1 MNRYVITDYGVI
13 PNTDALQTE
22 AIQRVLDLC
31 REGGGT
37 VVIPKGCFCAAA
49 LRMWSD
55 TTLYLEAG
63 AQLLGSEECTDYE
76 VFPVP
81 EGVELRTDMELITQY
96 YLDKPWPEY
105 RRAMISAYGE
115 KNIAIIGE
123 GETSVIDGRD
133 CFDPDGEEGFRGP
146 HGVFC
151 TNCENVVMKNYT
163 IRRNGNFMHQLDNCQ
178 NILMENVTC
187 LAGHDGIHLHHCTHT
202 LIQNCRFITGDDCVA
217 GINIKDLTVKNC
229 EINTSC
235 QAFRIGGHDIL
246 VEDCHIWGPGYYPHR
261 KTVVQGKGVELPRTE
276 GRHNIHALVYHFA
289 STNFPSETPYG
300 NYVFRNC
307 LVETVDRLML
317 YTADGGPLESG
328 AYLSDMTFENVTFK
342 GMLWPAQCVPSPKAP
357 LTVTLKNCSVDFR
370 EETRECGYGLF
381 AEGTENLKVV
391 VESY

>member
-13 PNTDALQTE
+13 PNTDVLQTE

-81 EGVELRTDMELITQY
+81 AGVELRTDMELITQY

-123 GETSVIDGRD
+123 GEDSVIDGRD

-146 HGVFC
+146 HGVFF

-163 IRRNGNFMHQLDNCQ
+163 IQRNGNFMHQLDNCRD
-178 NILMENVTC
+178 ILMENVTC

-202 LIQNCRFITGDDCVA
+202 LIRDCRFITGDDCVA

-261 KTVVQGKGVELPRTE
+261 KTVVQGRGVELPRTE

-289 STNFPSETPYG
+289 STNFPSEIPYG

-342 GMLWPAQCVPSPKAP
+342 GMLWPAQCVPSEKVT

-391 VESY
+391 VE

>member
-13 PNTDALQTE
+13 PNTDVLQTE

-81 EGVELRTDMELITQY
+81 AGVELRTDMELITQY

-123 GETSVIDGRD
+123 GEDSVIDGRD

-146 HGVFC
+146 HGVFF

-202 LIQNCRFITGDDCVA
+202 LIRDCRFITGDDCVA

-235 QAFRIGGHDIL
+235 QTFRIGGHDIL

-342 GMLWPAQCVPSPKAP
+342 GMLWPAQCVPGAKVP

-370 EETRECGYGLF
+370 EESRDCGYGLF

-391 VESY
+391 VE

>member
-1 MNRYVITDYGVI
+1 MSRYVITDYGVT

-22 AIQRVLDLC
+22 AIQKVFDLC
-31 REGGGT
+31 RKGGGT
-37 VVIPKGCFCAAA
+37 VVIPAGRYVVAG

-63 AQLLGSEECTDYE
+63 AELLGSEECTDYP
-76 VFPVP
+76 VFEVP

-123 GETSVIDGRD
+123 GEDSVIDGRD

-146 HGVFC
+146 HGVFF
-151 TNCENVVMKNYT
+151 TNCQNIVMKNYT
-163 IRRNGNFMHQLDNCQ
+163 IKRNGNFMHQLDNCKD
-178 NILMENVTC
+178 ILMENVTC

-202 LIQNCRFITGDDCVA
+202 MIRNCRFITGDDCIA

-261 KTVVQGKGVELPRTE
+261 KTVVQGRGVELPRTE

-289 STNFPSETPYG
+289 STNFPSEVPYG

-317 YTADGGPLESG
+317 YQADGGPLESG
-328 AYLSDMTFENVTFK
+328 AYLADLTFENVTFQ
-342 GMLWPAQCVPSPKAP
+342 GMLYPAHCIPSAKVP
-357 LTVTLKNCSVDFR
+357 LTVTLKSCTVDFR

-391 VESY
+391 VE

>member
-1 MNRYVITDYGVI
+1 MNRYVITDFGVL
-13 PNTDALQTE
+13 PNIDTLQTE

-37 VVIPKGCFCAAA
+37 VVIPKGSFCVAA

-63 AQLLGSEECTDYE
+63 AELLGSEECTDYE

-96 YLDKPWPEY
+96 YLDKPWQEY

-146 HGVFC
+146 HGVFI
-151 TNCENVVMKNYT
+151 TNCEGVVMKNYT
-163 IRRNGNFMHQLDNCQ
+163 IKRNGNFMHQLDNCKD
-178 NILMENVTC
+178 ILMENVTC
-187 LAGHDGIHLHHCTHT
+187 LAGHDGIHLHHCTNT
-202 LIQNCRFITGDDCVA
+202 LIRDCRFITGDDCVA
-217 GINIKDLTVKNC
+217 GINIKDLTVRNC
-229 EINTSC
+229 DINTSC
-235 QAFRIGGHDIL
+235 QAFRIGGHNIL
-246 VEDCHIWGPGYYPHR
+246 VEDCHIYGPGYYPHR
-261 KTVVQGKGVELPRTE
+261 KTVVQGKGVELPRE
-276 GRHNIHALVYHFA
+276 AGRHNIHALVYHFA
-289 STNFPSETPYG
+289 STNFPSEEPYG

-317 YTADGGPLESG
+317 YQADGGPLESG
-328 AYLSDMTFENVTFK
+328 AYLADMTFENVTFK
-342 GMLWPAQCVPSPKAP
+342 GMLYPAHCIPSAKVP
-357 LTVTLKNCSVDFR
+357 LTVTLKNCAVDFR
-370 EETRECGYGLF
+370 EESRDCGYSLF
-381 AEGTENLKVV
+381 AEGTENLRVV
-391 VESY
+391 IEQ

>member
-37 VVIPKGCFCAAA
+37 VVIPKGYFCAAA

-123 GETSVIDGRD
+123 GEDSVIDGRD

-146 HGVFC
+146 HGVFF

-163 IRRNGNFMHQLDNCQ
+163 IQRNGNFMHQLDNYQ

-202 LIQNCRFITGDDCVA
+202 LIRDCRFITGDDCVA

-261 KTVVQGKGVELPRTE
+261 KTVVKGRGVELPRTE

-289 STNFPSETPYG
+289 STNFPSEIPYG

-342 GMLWPAQCVPSPKAP
+342 GMLWPAQCVPSAKVP

-381 AEGTENLKVV
+381 AEGTENLRVV
-391 VESY
+391 IEQ

>member
-22 AIQRVLDLC
+22 AIQKVLDLC
-31 REGGGT
+31 KNGGGT
-37 VVIPKGCFCAAA
+37 VVIPRGCFCIAS

-55 TTLYLEAG
+55 TTLYLESG
-63 AQLLGSEECTDYE
+63 AQLLGSEECTNYE
-76 VFPVP
+76 VFDVP
-81 EGVELRTDMELITQY
+81 AGVELRTDMELITQY

-123 GETSVIDGRD
+123 GEDSFIDGRD
-133 CFDPDGEEGFRGP
+133 CYDPDGEEGFRGP
-146 HGVFC
+146 HGVFF
-151 TNCENVVMKNYT
+151 TNCQNIVMKNYT
-163 IRRNGNFMHQLDNCQ
+163 IKRNGNFMHQVDNCR

-202 LIQNCRFITGDDCVA
+202 LIRNCRFITGDDCIA

-261 KTVVQGKGVELPRTE
+261 RTVVQGKGVELPREE

-289 STNFPSETPYG
+289 STNFPSEVPYG

-317 YTADGGPLESG
+317 YQADGGPLESG
-328 AYLSDMTFENVTFK
+328 AYLADMTFENVTFQ
-342 GMLWPAQCVPSPKAP
+342 GMLYPAHCIPSAKVP

-370 EETRECGYGLF
+370 EESRDCGYGLF
-381 AEGTENLKVV
+381 AEGTENLRVV
-391 VESY
+391 VED

>member
-22 AIQRVLDLC
+22 AIQKVLDLC

-63 AQLLGSEECTDYE
+63 ASLLGSEECTDYE

-81 EGVELRTDMELITQY
+81 AGVELRTDMELITQY
-96 YLDKPWPEY
+96 YLDKPWLEY

-123 GETSVIDGRD
+123 GEDSVIDGRD

-146 HGVFC
+146 HGVFI

-163 IRRNGNFMHQLDNCQ
+163 IKRNGNFMHQLDNCR

-202 LIQNCRFITGDDCVA
+202 LIRDCRFITGDDCVA

-289 STNFPSETPYG
+289 STNFPSEIPYG

-342 GMLWPAQCVPSPKAP
+342 GMLWPAQCVPSTKVP

-381 AEGTENLKVV
+381 AEGTENLTLV
-391 VESY
+391 VEE

>member
-13 PNTDALQTE
+13 PNTDAMQTE

-37 VVIPKGCFCAAA
+37 VVIPKGCFCVAA

-81 EGVELRTDMELITQY
+81 AGVELRTDMELITQY

-123 GETSVIDGRD
+123 GEDSVIDGRD

-146 HGVFC
+146 HGVFF

-163 IRRNGNFMHQLDNCQ
+163 IKRNGNFMHQLDNCRD
-178 NILMENVTC
+178 ILMENVIC

-202 LIQNCRFITGDDCVA
+202 LIRDCRFITGDDCVA

-261 KTVVQGKGVELPRTE
+261 KTVVQGRGVELPRTE

-289 STNFPSETPYG
+289 STNFPSEIPYG

-342 GMLWPAQCVPSPKAP
+342 GMLWPAQCVPSAKVP
-357 LTVTLKNCSVDFR
+357 LTVTLKNCTVDFR

-381 AEGTENLKVV
+381 AEGTENLRVV
-391 VESY
+391 VER

>member
-1 MNRYVITDYGVI
+1 MKRYVITDYGVI
-13 PNTDALQTE
+13 PNIDTLQTE
-22 AIQRVLDLC
+22 AIQQVLDLC

-37 VVIPKGCFCAAA
+37 VVIPKGYFCVAA

-63 AQLLGSEECTDYE
+63 AELLGSEECTDYE

-81 EGVELRTDMELITQY
+81 EGMELRTDMELISQY
-96 YLDKPWPEY
+96 YLDKPWQEY

-123 GETSVIDGRD
+123 GETSIIDGRD

-146 HGVFC
+146 HGVFI
-151 TNCENVVMKNYT
+151 TNCEGVVMKNYT
-163 IRRNGNFMHQLDNCQ
+163 IKRNGNFMHQLDNCRD
-178 NILMENVTC
+178 ILMEDVTC

-217 GINIKDLTVKNC
+217 GINIKDLTVRNC

-235 QAFRIGGHDIL
+235 QAFRIGGHNIL
-246 VEDCHIWGPGYYPHR
+246 VEDCHIYGPGYYPHR
-261 KTVVQGKGVELPRTE
+261 KTVVLGKGKELPRE
-276 GRHNIHALVYHFA
+276 QGRHNIHALVYHFA
-289 STNFPSETPYG
+289 STNFPSEEPYG

-317 YTADGGPLESG
+317 YQADGGPLESG
-328 AYLSDMTFENVTFK
+328 AYLADMTFENVTFK
-342 GMLWPAQCVPSPKAP
+342 GMLYPAHCIPSAKVP
-357 LTVTLKNCSVDFR
+357 LTVTLKNCTVDFR
-370 EETRECGYGLF
+370 EESRDCGYGLF
-381 AEGTENLKVV
+381 AEGTENLRVV
-391 VESY
+391 VEK

>member
-1 MNRYVITDYGVI
+1 
-13 PNTDALQTE
+13 
-22 AIQRVLDLC
+22 
-31 REGGGT
+31 
-37 VVIPKGCFCAAA
+37 
-49 LRMWSD
+49 
-55 TTLYLEAG
+55 
-63 AQLLGSEECTDYE
+63 
-76 VFPVP
+76 VF
-81 EGVELRTDMELITQY
+81 
-96 YLDKPWPEY
+96 
-105 RRAMISAYGE
+105 
-115 KNIAIIGE
+115 
-123 GETSVIDGRD
+123 
-133 CFDPDGEEGFRGP
+133 F
-146 HGVFC
+146 

-289 STNFPSETPYG
+289 STNFPSEIPYG

-342 GMLWPAQCVPSPKAP
+342 GMLWPAQCVPSAKVP

-391 VESY
+391 VE

>member
-13 PNTDALQTE
+13 PNIDTLQTE
-22 AIQRVLDLC
+22 AIQRVFDLC

-37 VVIPKGCFCAAA
+37 VVIPKGCFCVAA

-81 EGVELRTDMELITQY
+81 AGVELRTDMELITQY

-115 KNIAIIGE
+115 KNISIIGE

-146 HGVFC
+146 HGVFI
-151 TNCENVVMKNYT
+151 TNCEGVVMKNYT
-163 IRRNGNFMHQLDNCQ
+163 IQRNGNFMHQLDNCRD
-178 NILMENVTC
+178 ILMENVTC

-202 LIQNCRFITGDDCVA
+202 LIRDCRFITGDDCVA

-261 KTVVQGKGVELPRTE
+261 KTVVQGRGVELPRTE
-276 GRHNIHALVYHFA
+276 GRHNIHALIYHFA
-289 STNFPSETPYG
+289 STNFPSEIPYG

-342 GMLWPAQCVPSPKAP
+342 GMLWPAQCVPSAKVP

-381 AEGTENLKVV
+381 AEGTENLKLV
-391 VESY
+391 VEG

>member
-1 MNRYVITDYGVI
+1 MNRYVITDHGVI
-13 PNTDALQTE
+13 PNTDTLQTE

-31 REGGGT
+31 KNGGGT
-37 VVIPKGCFCAAA
+37 VVIPRGCFCIAS

-76 VFPVP
+76 VFDVP

-123 GETSVIDGRD
+123 GEDSIIDGRD

-146 HGVFC
+146 HGVFI

-163 IRRNGNFMHQLDNCQ
+163 IQRNGNFMHQLANCR

-202 LIQNCRFITGDDCVA
+202 LIRDCRFITGDDCVA
-217 GINIKDLTVKNC
+217 GINIKDLTVRNC

-261 KTVVQGKGVELPRTE
+261 KTVVQGRGVELPRTE

-289 STNFPSETPYG
+289 STNFPSEIPYG

-342 GMLWPAQCVPSPKAP
+342 GMLLPAQCVPSEKVP
-357 LTVTLKNCSVDFR
+357 LTVTLKNCTVDFR
-370 EETRECGYGLF
+370 EETRECGYELF
-381 AEGTENLKVV
+381 AEGTENLRVV
-391 VESY
+391 VEE

>member
-1 MNRYVITDYGVI
+1 MNRYVITDHGVI

-37 VVIPKGCFCAAA
+37 VVIPKGCFCVAA
-49 LRMWSD
+49 LKMWSD
-55 TTLYLEAG
+55 TTLHLEAG

-81 EGVELRTDMELITQY
+81 DGVELRTDMELITQY
-96 YLDKPWPEY
+96 YLDNPWPEY

-146 HGVFC
+146 HGVFF

-163 IRRNGNFMHQLDNCQ
+163 IKRNGNFMHQLDNCQ

-202 LIQNCRFITGDDCVA
+202 LIRDCRFITGDDCVA

-261 KTVVQGKGVELPRTE
+261 KTVVKGRGVELPRTE

-289 STNFPSETPYG
+289 STNFPSEIPYG

-307 LVETVDRLML
+307 LVEMVDRLML

-342 GMLWPAQCVPSPKAP
+342 GMLWPAQCVPGAKVP
-357 LTVTLKNCSVDFR
+357 LTVTLKNCTVDFR
-370 EETRECGYGLF
+370 EESKDCGYGLF
-381 AEGTENLKVV
+381 AEGTENLTVV
-391 VESY
+391 VE

>member
-22 AIQRVLDLC
+22 AIQRVFDLC

-37 VVIPKGCFCAAA
+37 VVIPQGCFCAAA

-81 EGVELRTDMELITQY
+81 DGVELRTDMELITQY
-96 YLDKPWPEY
+96 YLDKPWQEY

-115 KNIAIIGE
+115 KNISIIGE

-146 HGVFC
+146 HGVFF
-151 TNCENVVMKNYT
+151 TNCENVVLRNYT
-163 IRRNGNFMHQLDNCQ
+163 IKRNGNFMHQLDNCQ
-178 NILMENVTC
+178 NTLVENVTC

-202 LIQNCRFITGDDCVA
+202 LIQNCRFITGDACVA

-246 VEDCHIWGPGYYPHR
+246 VEDCHVWGPGYYPHR

-289 STNFPSETPYG
+289 STNFPSEIPYG

-342 GMLWPAQCVPSPKAP
+342 GMLWPAQCVPSAKVP

-370 EETRECGYGLF
+370 EESKDCGYGLF

-391 VESY
+391 VE

>member
-1 MNRYVITDYGVI
+1 MNRYVITDFGVL
-13 PNTDALQTE
+13 PNIDTLQTE

-37 VVIPKGCFCAAA
+37 VVIPKGCFCVAA

-63 AQLLGSEECTDYE
+63 AELLGSEECTDYE

-96 YLDKPWPEY
+96 YLDKPWQEY

-146 HGVFC
+146 HGVFI
-151 TNCENVVMKNYT
+151 TNCEGVVMKNYT
-163 IRRNGNFMHQLDNCQ
+163 IKRNGNFMHQLDNCR

-187 LAGHDGIHLHHCTHT
+187 LAGHDGIHLHHCVNT
-202 LIQNCRFITGDDCVA
+202 LIRDCRFITGDDCVA
-217 GINIKDLTVKNC
+217 GINIKDLTVRNC

-235 QAFRIGGHDIL
+235 QAFRIGGHNIL

-261 KTVVQGKGVELPRTE
+261 KTVVQGRGVELPRTE

-289 STNFPSETPYG
+289 STNFPSEEPYG

-342 GMLWPAQCVPSPKAP
+342 GMLWPAQCVPSAKVP
-357 LTVTLKNCSVDFR
+357 LTVTLKSCSVDFR

-381 AEGTENLKVV
+381 AEGTENLRVV
-391 VESY
+391 VEE

>member
-1 MNRYVITDYGVI
+1 MNRYLITDFGVI
-13 PNTDALQTE
+13 PNTDTLQTD
-22 AIQRVLDLC
+22 AIQKVLDLC
-31 REGGGT
+31 RMAGGT
-37 VVIPKGCFCAAA
+37 VVIPAGRFVVAS
-49 LRMWSD
+49 LQMWSD

-63 AQLLGSEECTDYE
+63 AELLGSEECNDYE

-133 CFDPDGEEGFRGP
+133 CYDPDGEEGFRGP
-146 HGVFC
+146 HGVFF
-151 TNCENVVMKNYT
+151 TNCENIVLKNYT
-163 IRRNGNFMHQLDNCQ
+163 IQRNGNFMHQLDNCQ

-187 LAGHDGIHLHHCTHT
+187 LAGHDGIHLHHCVST

-217 GINIKDLTVKNC
+217 GINIKDLTVRNC

-261 KTVVQGKGVELPRTE
+261 KTVVQGKGVELPRE
-276 GRHNIHALVYHFA
+276 AGRHNLIALINHFA
-289 STNFPSETPYG
+289 STNFPSEVPYG
-300 NYVFRNC
+300 NYIFRNC
-307 LVETVDRLML
+307 LIENCDQLLL
-317 YTADGGPLESG
+317 YAADEGPLMSG
-328 AYLSDMTFENVTFK
+328 AYLADMTFENVEFK
-342 GMLWPAQCVPSPKAP
+342 GMRYPAYYKPAP
-357 LTVTLKNCSVDFR
+357 DVVLTVTLKNCTVDFR

-381 AEGTENLKVV
+381 EDGAENLNIMIK
-391 VESY
+391 

>member
-1 MNRYVITDYGVI
+1 MNRYVITDFGVL
-13 PNTDALQTE
+13 PNIDTLQTE

-37 VVIPKGCFCAAA
+37 VVIPKGYYCVAA

-123 GETSVIDGRD
+123 GEDSVIDGRD

-146 HGVFC
+146 HGVFF
-151 TNCENVVMKNYT
+151 TNCEGVVMKNYT
-163 IRRNGNFMHQLDNCQ
+163 IQRNGNFMHQLDNCR

-187 LAGHDGIHLHHCTHT
+187 LAGHDGIHLHHCTNT

-235 QAFRIGGHDIL
+235 QAFRIGGHNIL
-246 VEDCHIWGPGYYPHR
+246 VEDCHIYGPGYYPHR
-261 KTVVQGKGVELPRTE
+261 KTVVQGRGVELPRTE

-289 STNFPSETPYG
+289 STNFPSEIPYG

-342 GMLWPAQCVPSPKAP
+342 GMLWPAQCVPSAKVP
-357 LTVTLKNCSVDFR
+357 LTVTLKNCTVDFR
-370 EETRECGYGLF
+370 EESKDCGYSLF
-381 AEGTENLKVV
+381 AEGTENLRVV
-391 VESY
+391 IEQ

>member
-1 MNRYVITDYGVI
+1 MNRYVITDYGVT
-13 PNTDALQTE
+13 PNTVALQTE
-22 AIQRVLDLC
+22 AIQKVFDLC
-31 REGGGT
+31 RKGGGT
-37 VVIPKGCFCAAA
+37 VVIPAGRYVVAG

-63 AQLLGSEECTDYE
+63 AELLGSEKCTDYP
-76 VFPVP
+76 VFEVP

-115 KNIAIIGE
+115 KNISIIGE
-123 GETSVIDGRD
+123 GETSVIDGQD

-146 HGVFC
+146 HGVFI

-163 IRRNGNFMHQLDNCQ
+163 IKRNGNFMHQLDNCQ

-202 LIQNCRFITGDDCVA
+202 LIRDCRFITGDDCVA

-261 KTVVQGKGVELPRTE
+261 KTVVQGRGVELPRTE
-276 GRHNIHALVYHFA
+276 GRHNIHALIYHFA
-289 STNFPSETPYG
+289 STNFPSEIPYG

-328 AYLSDMTFENVTFK
+328 AYLGDMTFENVTFK
-342 GMLWPAQCVPSPKAP
+342 GMLWPAQCVPSPKVP

-370 EETRECGYGLF
+370 EESRDCGYGLF

-391 VESY
+391 VE

>member
-1 MNRYVITDYGVI
+1 MNRYVITDFGVL
-13 PNTDALQTE
+13 PNIDTLQTE
-22 AIQRVLDLC
+22 AIQRVFDLC

-81 EGVELRTDMELITQY
+81 AGVELRTDMELITQY
-96 YLDKPWPEY
+96 YLDKPWQEY

-146 HGVFC
+146 HGVFF

-163 IRRNGNFMHQLDNCQ
+163 IKRNGNFMHQLDNCKD
-178 NILMENVTC
+178 ILMENVTC
-187 LAGHDGIHLHHCTHT
+187 LAGHDGIHLHHCVNT

-217 GINIKDLTVKNC
+217 GINIKDLTVRNC

-261 KTVVQGKGVELPRTE
+261 KTVVQGRGVELPRTE

-289 STNFPSETPYG
+289 STNFPSEIPYG

-342 GMLWPAQCVPSPKAP
+342 GMLWPAQCVPSAKVP

-381 AEGTENLKVV
+381 AEGTENLRVV
-391 VESY
+391 VEE

>member
-22 AIQRVLDLC
+22 AIQRVFDLC

-63 AQLLGSEECTDYE
+63 AKLLGSEECTDYE
-76 VFPVP
+76 VFPIP
-81 EGVELRTDMELITQY
+81 AGVELRTDMELITQY

-123 GETSVIDGRD
+123 GETSVIDGCD

-146 HGVFC
+146 HGVFF

-163 IRRNGNFMHQLDNCQ
+163 IKRNGNFMHQLDNCRD
-178 NILMENVTC
+178 ILMENVIC
-187 LAGHDGIHLHHCTHT
+187 LAGHDGIHLHHCTHP
-202 LIQNCRFITGDDCVA
+202 LIRDCRFITGDDCVA

-289 STNFPSETPYG
+289 STNFPSEIPYG

-342 GMLWPAQCVPSPKAP
+342 GMLWPAQCVPSAKVP
-357 LTVTLKNCSVDFR
+357 LTVTLKNCTVDFR

-381 AEGTENLKVV
+381 AEGTENLRVV
-391 VESY
+391 VER

>member
-115 KNIAIIGE
+115 KNITIIGE
-123 GETSVIDGRD
+123 GEDSVIDGRD

-202 LIQNCRFITGDDCVA
+202 LIRDCRFITGDDCVA

-261 KTVVQGKGVELPRTE
+261 KTVVQGRGVELPRTE

-289 STNFPSETPYG
+289 STNFPSEIPYG

-342 GMLWPAQCVPSPKAP
+342 GMLWPAQCVPSAKVP
-357 LTVTLKNCSVDFR
+357 LTVTLKNCTVDFR

-381 AEGTENLKVV
+381 AEGTENLKVI
-391 VESY
+391 VE